1 MSRDREVDSFDRRA
15 GSYERDWRASFHQ
28 TVVARGVEVA
38 LDAAVDPREL
48 LDVGCGTG
56 ALLRILAERLPGA
69 ATLAGVDPAPA
80 MIEQAATRLDADP
93 RVRLAVGVAE
103 RLPFDDASFGLVVS
117 TVSFDHWADQP
128 AGLAEVARVLRPGG
142 RFVLV
147 DLFATGWL
155 RPVAALGRRR
165 DRMRTAKEL
174 ESMLATAR
182 LRPLAWRRVYDLGRL
197 PLVQAV
203 TSEAAG

>member
-1 MSRDREVDSFDRRA
+1 MSRGRDVDSFDRRA
-15 GSYERDWRASFHQ
+15 GSYERDWRAGFHQ
-28 TVVARGVEVA
+28 MVVARGAEVA
-38 LDAAVDPREL
+38 LDAAADHRDL

-56 ALLRILAERLPGA
+56 ALLRILAERLPAA

-80 MIEQAATRLDADP
+80 MIGQAARRLGADP
-93 RVRLAVGVAE
+93 RVRLTVGAAE
-103 RLPFDDASFGLVVS
+103 RLPFDDASFDLVVS

-128 AGLAEVARVLRPGG
+128 AGLAEVSRVLRPGG

-165 DRMRTAKEL
+165 DRMRTAQEF

>member
-1 MSRDREVDSFDRRA
+1 
-15 GSYERDWRASFHQ
+15 
-28 TVVARGVEVA
+28 
-38 LDAAVDPREL
+38 
-48 LDVGCGTG
+48 
-56 ALLRILAERLPGA
+56 
-69 ATLAGVDPAPA
+69 
-80 MIEQAATRLDADP
+80 
-93 RVRLAVGVAE
+93 VRLVAGVAE
-103 RLPFDDASFGLVVS
+103 RLPFDDTSFDLVVS

-155 RPVAALGRRR
+155 RPIAALGRRR
-165 DRMRTAKEL
+165 DRMRTAQEL

-182 LRPLAWRRVYDLGRL
+182 LRPLAWQRVYDLGRL

-203 TSEAAG
+203 TSEVAGPVAGR